1 MDDDRSDDP
10 PRPGGSSGPRPG
22 GRSGP
27 PPGPTA
33 PWDPGAWQPVP
44 PWLADRYARGRSH
57 AETALILGILGVVLL
72 PVLAPFAIW
81 QAREAEKLGVPATAG
96 RVLGWVGTVLL
107 GVFLLFL
114 VLWLVAAAFLIGFG
128 GGG

>member
-1 MDDDRSDDP
+1 MDDDRSDDT
-10 PRPGGSSGPRPG
+10 PRPGGS
-22 GRSGP
+22 SGP

>member
-1 MDDDRSDDP
+1 MIPPPVSLY
-10 PRPGGSSGPRPG
+10 PRPGGPA
-22 GRSGP
+22 GP
-27 PPGPTA
+27 PPA
-33 PWDPGAWQPVP
+33 PPAPGDPGVWQPVP

-72 PVLAPFAIW
+72 PVLAPFAVW

-107 GVFLLFL
+107 GVFLVFL
-114 VLWLVAAAFLIGFG
+114 VLWLVAAAFLLGSG

>member
-1 MDDDRSDDP
+1 MDDDRSDDT
-10 PRPGGSSGPRPG
+10 PRPG
-22 GRSGP
+22 GRSGPPPGSSGP

-44 PWLADRYARGRSH
+44 PWLGDRYARGRSH

-114 VLWLVAAAFLIGFG
+114 VLWLVAVAFLIGSG

>member
-1 MDDDRSDDP
+1 VDDDRSDDT
-10 PRPGGSSGPRPG
+10 PRPG
-22 GRSGP
+22 GRSGPPPGSSGP

-44 PWLADRYARGRSH
+44 PWLGDRYARGRSH

-114 VLWLVAAAFLIGFG
+114 VLWLVAVAFLIGSG